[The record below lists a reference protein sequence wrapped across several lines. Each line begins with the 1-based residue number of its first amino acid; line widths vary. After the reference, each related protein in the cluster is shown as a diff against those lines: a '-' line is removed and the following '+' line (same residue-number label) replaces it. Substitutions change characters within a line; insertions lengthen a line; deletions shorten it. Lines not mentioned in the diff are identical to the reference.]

1 MGFVQAHV
9 SRFARFKLAC
19 SCSRIEV
26 LCTYRH
32 SHMRL
37 KQQQQQYSDKMVDV
51 PVGAVHRR
59 FDVPVIMPRRYFV
72 TVKVPQIQ
80 FIGRNLRLRVD
91 FSFLDAPRTQASS
104 LLPLDPPHV
113 LHSRLHVVKLT
124 WSTYARECVNT
135 CSFFHFVSGSNVH
148 MEDLVSDVVIPHLS
162 FSCLPSRAEIGGN
175 LNSSS

>member
-1 MGFVQAHV
+1 MHIQTLSYG
-9 SRFARFKLAC
+9 
-19 SCSRIEV
+19 
-26 LCTYRH
+26 
-32 SHMRL
+32 RL

-104 LLPLDPPHV
+104 LLPLDPP
-113 LHSRLHVVKLT
+113 
-124 WSTYARECVNT
+124 
-135 CSFFHFVSGSNVH
+135 
-148 MEDLVSDVVIPHLS
+148 
-162 FSCLPSRAEIGGN
+162 SRAPLPTSRRQAHLEYVC
-175 LNSSS
+175 S